1 MDKKLSCE
9 CRPPAAAPEL
19 AVPEAGR
26 GRGERAVGT
35 PLFLTPAALLTAP
48 CPGEPGGGG
57 CWAGTPAQRGPDHP
71 ERALISLGF
80 KKIH

>member
-26 GRGERAVGT
+26 GRGERAAGT
-35 PLFLTPAALLTAP
+35 PPLLFLTPAALLTAP
-48 CPGEPGGGG
+48 CPGEPRVAA
-57 CWAGTPAQRGPDHP
+57 AGLVVLLSGDQTTQSGP
-71 ERALISLGF
+71 
-80 KKIH
+80 